1 MPDLTKA
8 IKSRF
13 PFSKIEQWKIRI
25 FLPDNKSDQED
36 FRHYIDVKAGD
47 KPLDKAEWLLARY
60 NAVRAVGIPVCPSLV
75 KPIPDWD
82 QIENELRFVVSL
94 NPS

>member
-8 IKSRF
+8 IKSQF
-13 PFSKIEQWKIRI
+13 PLSEIEQWKILI
-25 FLPDNKSDQED
+25 FLPGNEGDQED

-47 KPLDKAEWLLARY
+47 KPLDKAEWLLVRYSAAR
-60 NAVRAVGIPVCPSLV
+60 AIGIPVCPFLV
-75 KPIPDWD
+75 KPISDWN